1 MDLPTETQLINLEN
15 KIRKFISELV
25 GPLIKKSE
33 EHDEALKKLQ
43 KHDIKHKTA
52 IESVNDNLNRHVV
65 RMVSLEDFNNQ
76 VIDLHSENRTL
87 ENIVNKR
94 LEHFGSNINQ
104 VGHKIELFNSV
115 MRTLEETQKQDKE
128 IFRTNDKI
136 LRELKDNVTVQ
147 LKNLENAMKKMM
159 YETNE
164 DLVNISRKFDKM
176 SQGFTDLNEK
186 TLYNL
191 QFFIKKEKEHKK
203 DLDQKVNELMK
214 DRNDTKDYKNFKRRV
229 ESEFFS
235 IKNKQI
241 TEIKK
246 ITTFLDKSL
255 KFDISLEIFNII
267 MSILNEN
274 QLQEYI
280 PTMRD
285 SVTAISTL
293 VEESKD
299 LKSPNYQMDPTTL
312 SQIIYQKK
320 LFEKCI
326 KAYHD
331 KSKELRNNNK
341 KKIITQPSLPP
352 ITPIYKEPIINE
364 IPQSYQQSK
373 QESPKLESSDML
385 TSFRRQTYISKSP
398 TPVPTLSPTPP
409 LKLQEPSNSEDIWEK
424 YRPKEEKVEDI
435 KKNEVKT
442 EVKDYFSQIT
452 EEEEKDVKPM
462 KKEQEKEVIIS
473 KTLSKEP
480 QKEFIKSRP
489 PSKESEPDEK
499 SLNVK
504 REKIKKQEFN
514 STSPISKTKKHKEKS
529 KVVKKPKPKLR
540 PKKSDSNQDLS
551 DQDEPLPSITLKVP
565 KSLQN
570 LRKKSSQYLKPEI
583 KSRKTSQISEP
594 KNQSR
599 KSSKQIHKTK
609 ESTLHDL
616 DELGVNIEEAYEKDE
631 VSESSIKY
639 EQDFNSEDSENSIK
653 HSLSSSSESLPY
665 HLENENS
672 DYLEDPTSIEKTNKH
687 QSSIIRK
694 NFSLATSN
702 NPNPTENPESLS
714 LISKIKIDSNEEDY
728 NEHVE
733 EEHNENRKLK
743 NLEKKEKLRKKIA
756 QAKELEE
763 KIAQEAVSAK
773 SQVLLDFNKL
783 KEDMRK
789 DIEKFIY
796 NQISDLYKHKDES
809 VEELNKLTNQIKA
822 DIRKDQQ
829 ELRLNMMLIDD
840 ENKQLIRQRM
850 LDMQKFDSETSSI
863 RSIVDKHINDIA
875 SIKEDMNSLQN
886 LTNGFEIVLQ
896 IIFALISQDEED
908 RRGIHL
914 IGMAENKQKLGSKS
928 KPVVS
933 LKPECLSC
941 TGQASSAYSA
951 FKIACLNYYPSD
963 VQFNRKFYSRAS
975 LIMLLGDYANHF
987 RELPYYVP
995 VTKESKFSQREDS
1008 FLRTSKTPKISARFL
1023 LNNSTSRIT
1032 SDLESSSIMRRS

>member
-15 KIRKFISELV
+15 KIRKFVSELV
-25 GPLIKKSE
+25 SPLIKKSE

-76 VIDLHSENRTL
+76 VVDLHSENRTL
-87 ENIVNKR
+87 ENNVNKR
-94 LEHFGSNINQ
+94 LEHFSSNVNQ

-136 LRELKDNVTVQ
+136 LRDLKDNVTVQ
-147 LKNLENAMKKMM
+147 LKNLENSMKKMM

-164 DLVNISRKFDKM
+164 DLANISRKFDKM

-191 QFFIKKEKEHKK
+191 QFFIKKEKEHSK

-214 DRNDTKDYKNFKRRV
+214 DKNDIKDYKNFKRRV

-241 TEIKK
+241 TDIKK
-246 ITTFLDKSL
+246 INTFLDKSL
-255 KFDISLEIFNII
+255 KFDVSLEIFNTI
-267 MSILNEN
+267 MNILNEN
-274 QLQEYI
+274 QLREYI
-280 PTMRD
+280 PIMRE
-285 SVTAISTL
+285 SITAISTL
-293 VEESKD
+293 VEETKD
-299 LKSPNYQMDPTTL
+299 LKSQNYQMDPTTL

-320 LFEKCI
+320 MYEKCI

-331 KSKELRNNNK
+331 KGKELQSKNK

-364 IPQSYQQSK
+364 VPQNYQQLK
-373 QESPKLESSDML
+373 QESPKLENSDKL
-385 TSFRRQTYISKSP
+385 ISFRRQTYINKSP
-398 TPVPTLSPTPP
+398 TPVPILSPSPP
-409 LKLQEPSNSEDIWEK
+409 LKFQEPSNSEDIWEK
-424 YRPKEEKVEDI
+424 YAPKEEKVEDS

-442 EVKDYFSQIT
+442 EVKDYFSQIV
-452 EEEEKDVKPM
+452 EEEEKEVKPL
-462 KKEQEKEVIIS
+462 I
-473 KTLSKEP
+473 KEP

-489 PSKESEPDEK
+489 PSKESEANEK
-499 SLNVK
+499 SLHGK
-504 REKIKKQEFN
+504 REKNKKQNFH
-514 STSPISKTKKHKEKS
+514 SVSPSSITKKHKEKS
-529 KVVKKPKPKLR
+529 KPIKKPKSKLKPKN
-540 PKKSDSNQDLS
+540 PESNQDMS
-551 DQDEPLPSITLKVP
+551 DPDEPLPSITLQVP

-583 KSRKTSQISEP
+583 KSRKASQISEAKGP
-594 KNQSR
+594 SR
-599 KSSKQIHKTK
+599 KSSTQIHKVK
-609 ESTLHDL
+609 ESNIQSL
-616 DELGVNIEEAYEKDE
+616 DELGVNIEEAHEKDE
-631 VSESSIKY
+631 ISESSIKY
-639 EQDFNSEDSENSIK
+639 EQDFNSEDSENSLK
-653 HSLSSSSESLPY
+653 HSSSSSSESLPY
-665 HLENENS
+665 RPEHENS
-672 DYLEDPTSIEKTNKH
+672 DYSENITQIEKSNKH
-687 QSSIIRK
+687 QPSIIRK
-694 NFSLATSN
+694 NFSLATSSN
-702 NPNPTENPESLS
+702 ANPTENSDSLS
-714 LISKIKIDSNEEDY
+714 LMSKFKVDSDVEDNNEDI
-728 NEHVE
+728 E
-733 EEHNENRKLK
+733 EEYNKNRELK
-743 NLEKKEKLRKKIA
+743 KLEKRERRKQKKA
-756 QAKELEE
+756 QIKELQE
-763 KIAQEAVSAK
+763 KNAKAAVLVK
-773 SQVLLDFNKL
+773 SQILVDFNKL
-783 KEDMRK
+783 QEDMRK

-809 VEELNKLTNQIKA
+809 VEELNNLTNQIKA

-829 ELRLNMMLIDD
+829 ELRLNMKLIDD
-840 ENKQLIRQRM
+840 ENKQLIRQRA
-850 LDMQKFDSETSSI
+850 LDVQKFDAETSSI
-863 RSIVDKHINDIA
+863 RSIVDKHIKDIA
-875 SIKEDMNSLQN
+875 SMKEDITSLQN
-886 LTNGFEIVLQ
+886 LTNGFEVVLQ
-896 IIFALISQDEED
+896 IIFSLISQDEED

-975 LIMLLGDYANHF
+975 LIMLLGDYSNHF
-987 RELPYYVP
+987 RELPYYIP